1 MAVTRL
7 RFKSTG
13 TGTKYIDLPKALSLQ
28 ERRLHRQ
35 KLIYTVYGGYYVD
48 SNGSRI
54 DLNVAPLNWVS
65 KLAVNRAFKMWKK
78 MTAKTLK
85 DASATSKSRYRD
97 FKVYLNQGMGAGPL
111 LPLDAAGNN
120 LHATPGEW
128 DYTTLTTADPEGPGG
143 VTPDAFELQIV
154 GPTVAGG
161 GPPDNWNRV
170 GIIQSWFDSRPR
182 PEASQ
187 PDDIP
192 NVSDPLMNL
201 FDTGDVIDDR
211 LVIINTENDAAPYD
225 EPVAFG
231 NAAAYSGTA
240 NLQRVS
246 TAFTTSANP
255 VVPIHG
261 FQALCGLIQLEFSGD
276 DPGAY
281 ELVLDVETKG
291 ESF

>member
-1 MAVTRL
+1 MAVSRL

-13 TGTKYIDLPKALSLQ
+13 TGTKYIDLAKALTLQ

-35 KLIYTVYGGYYVD
+35 KQIYTVYGGYYVD

-78 MTAKTLK
+78 MTAMTLK

-97 FKVYLNQGMGAGPL
+97 FKVYLNQGMGAAPL

-120 LHATPGEW
+120 LYATAGEW
-128 DYTTLTTADPEGPGG
+128 DYTTLVTADPEGPGG
-143 VTPDAFELQIV
+143 GTPDAFDLQIV
-154 GPTVAGG
+154 GPSVAGG
-161 GPPDNWNRV
+161 GGGDNWNRV
-170 GIIQSWFDSRPR
+170 GIMQSWFDSRPQ
-182 PEASQ
+182 PESTQ
-187 PDDIP
+187 PDNIP

-211 LVIINTENDAAPYD
+211 LTYINDENDQPPYD
-225 EPVAFG
+225 EATTFG
-231 NAAAYSGTA
+231 NAAAYAATS

-246 TAFTTSANP
+246 TAFTTSANA

-261 FQALCGLIQLEFSGD
+261 FQALCGLIQLEFAGN